1 MQCLEK
7 FLRTFENEV
16 FLKNYHLTKNFDPLL
31 ETGLHTT
38 TIVCFLSETIF
49 SKAMRKVSRYCTL
62 MLYVSKRLPNSN
74 SLQRHHK
81 RDHMTLSSSDIEA
94 NIGKMRE
101 TLKSDLAQE
110 VEIFRQI
117 GIF

>member
-1 MQCLEK
+1 MENLLNTYNIIMQCLEK

-38 TIVCFLSETIF
+38 TIVCFLTEAIF
-49 SKAMRKVSRYCTL
+49 SKAMRKVSRYCTV
-62 MLYVSKRLPNSN
+62 MLYVSKRLPNIN
-74 SLQRHHK
+74 SLQRQQKH
-81 RDHMTLSSSDIEA
+81 DHMTLSSSDIEA

-101 TLKSDLAQE
+101 SLKSDLE
-110 VEIFRQI
+110 
-117 GIF
+117 